1 MIDVLQVW
9 DHSKQLECF
18 FKTCCLRTDKNG
30 ISAVPP
36 SIYRDRFMKNIDAI
50 TEKVGTSA
58 SIQSTSAM
66 SASSAAPAGGEKPH
80 GGLALH

>member
-1 MIDVLQVW
+1 VIDVLQVW
-9 DHSKQLECF
+9 DHSKQLERF
-18 FKTCCLRTDKNG
+18 FKTCCLRKDKNG

-50 TEKVGTSA
+50 TEKVGTS
-58 SIQSTSAM
+58 IQSTSAM